1 MEGLKLRISLY
12 MQEKPRRLVEVGDGF
27 AWRPLIGGEA
37 PIRATLVEIAFKM
50 EALESELLI

>member
-1 MEGLKLRISLY
+1 M
-12 MQEKPRRLVEVGDGF
+12 EVGDGF